1 MNRLIRKIKKNWTR
15 VWLVVII
22 LSIMIFIGH
31 AAYTEVSSVKRVVST
46 TSSPGD
52 PFSSNCMRTSITSR
66 RLTAAEF
73 PVSVCNFDQNYPK
86 NYSPV
91 EITYVLT
98 AELKVKVNNQ
108 YRTFAEMAEM
118 VSAGTL
124 SSALYQSYVTKA
136 ESYSIAKTTDDQDG
150 NVSDPDYY
158 LLNSTNG
165 YRKVFPEDTLKENK
179 SSSDFYTVRIPEAD
193 LGAEDSLFFVF
204 VTAQPSGGALST
216 LSARLYGAKDKEEQE
231 ASWTGSIID
240 NSYTT
245 IDYDFYNYVIT
256 GSGVGSIDI
265 LWDPA
270 NIKVNKYFLEEQG
283 LTPETVASGDALY
296 GNSGSKDHCAG
307 WSKVTLSVD
316 STQKSRYEL
325 QLYKTNEGSMSNP
338 DTYIACYFTQSP

>member
-1 MNRLIRKIKKNWTR
+1 MEKFKKNWTR

-22 LSIMIFIGH
+22 LSSVSFISY

-52 PFSSNCMRTSITSR
+52 PFSSNCMRTSTTSR

-91 EITYVLT
+91 EITYVMT

-108 YRTFAEMAEM
+108 YRTFTEMADM
-118 VSAGTL
+118 VTEGTL
-124 SSALYQSYVTKA
+124 TQELYNSYVTKA
-136 ESYSIAKTTDDQDG
+136 ASYSVAKTTDDQNG
-150 NVSDPDYY
+150 NIANPDYH
-158 LLNSTNG
+158 LLDSVNNFRWEFSA
-165 YRKVFPEDTLKENK
+165 DTLKENK
-179 SSSDFYTVRIPEAD
+179 SSSDFYTVRIPETDLNAD
-193 LGAEDSLFFVF
+193 DSLFFVF
-204 VTAQPSGGALST
+204 VTAQPSGGALSS
-216 LSARLYGAKDKEEQE
+216 LSARLYGTSDKEEQE
-231 ASWTGSIID
+231 ASWSGSIID
-240 NSYTT
+240 DAFSTV
-245 IDYDFYNYVIT
+245 DYDFYNYVIT
-256 GSGVGSIDI
+256 GSGVGTIDI

-283 LTPETVASGDALY
+283 LTVTTVSSNDALY
-296 GNSGSKDHCAG
+296 GDNGTKDHCTG
-307 WSKVTLSVD
+307 WSKATLSVN

-338 DTYIACYFTQSP
+338 DSYIACYFTQSP